1 MYDIIIIGA
10 GVSGCACAREL
21 SRYDAKILVVEK
33 EEDVCCGTSKANSA
47 IVHAG
52 YDAAHGSLMAK
63 LNVEGS
69 RRMPALAKELDFAY
83 DRCGSLVVCLS
94 DEDRPALQKLY
105 ENGIANGVEG
115 LRIIE
120 RDELVGMEPN
130 ISDAAVAALW
140 APTGGIVCP
149 FGLTFAL
156 AENAAKN
163 GVQFRFDTKVTS
175 LHPLDGG
182 GTGWAVE
189 TDHGTL
195 ETRCIVNAAGVYA
208 DTLHNMADAA
218 HPMTITARRGDY
230 FLLDHTAGQH
240 VRHTVFQLPG
250 KYPLDGGGTG
260 WAVETDHGT
269 LETRCIVNA
278 AGVYADTLHN
288 MADAAHPMT
297 ITARRGDYFLLD
309 HTAGQH
315 VRHTVF
321 QLPGKYGKG
330 VLVTPTVHGNLLVG
344 PTAIDVDDKEA
355 TATTAAGLDEVREKS
370 GLAVKDIPLRQTIT
384 SFAGL
389 RAHEARHDFFIGEIA
404 PGFVDCAAIESPGL
418 SSAPAIGAMVADI
431 VRGSLHLHNKPDFDP
446 TRRGILDPK
455 ALDLAARA
463 ELIRQNPAYGQ
474 IICRCESVTE
484 GEIIDAIRRT
494 PGARSLDGVKRRT
507 RAGMGRCQAGFCSP
521 RVMEILARELGVP
534 QSEITKSGGASKIIV
549 GTNKDSL

>member
-10 GVSGCACAREL
+10 GVTGCAVARYL
-21 SRYDAKILVVEK
+21 SRYEGRMLVLEK
-33 EEDVCCGTSKANSA
+33 AEDVCCGTSKANSA

-163 GVQFRFDTKVTS
+163 GVQFRFDTKVTG

-195 ETRCIVNAAGVYA
+195 EARCIVNAAGVYA

-230 FLLDHTAGQH
+230 FLLDHTA
-240 VRHTVFQLPG
+240 R
-250 KYPLDGGGTG
+250 
-260 WAVETDHGT
+260 
-269 LETRCIVNA
+269 
-278 AGVYADTLHN
+278 
-288 MADAAHPMT
+288 
-297 ITARRGDYFLLD
+297 
-309 HTAGQH
+309 QH

-330 VLVTPTVHGNLLVG
+330 IINNSKTKVILNLEDEEAQRVG
-344 PTAIDVDDKEA
+344 SILHLSEA
-355 TATTAAGLDEVREKS
+355 ELME
-370 GLAVKDIPLRQTIT
+370 IT
-384 SFAGL
+384 HF
-389 RAHEARHDFFIGEIA
+389 E
-404 PGFVDCAAIESPGL
+404 
-418 SSAPAIGAMVADI
+418 
-431 VRGSLHLHNKPDFDP
+431 RGS
-446 TRRGILDPK
+446 
-455 ALDLAARA
+455 ALISTNNNNVAVEIKCSELEK
-463 ELIRQNPAYGQ
+463 ELITTDR
-474 IICRCESVTE
+474 
-484 GEIIDAIRRT
+484 
-494 PGARSLDGVKRRT
+494 
-507 RAGMGRCQAGFCSP
+507 
-521 RVMEILARELGVP
+521 RELQELLKRNGKT
-534 QSEITKSGGASKIIV
+534 S
-549 GTNKDSL
+549 

>member
-83 DRCGSLVVCLS
+83 DQCGSLVVCLS

-120 RDELVGMEPN
+120 RDELVEMEPN

-163 GVQFRFDTKVTS
+163 GVQFRFDTKVTG
-175 LHPLDGG
+175 LH
-182 GTGWAVE
+182 
-189 TDHGTL
+189 
-195 ETRCIVNAAGVYA
+195 
-208 DTLHNMADAA
+208 
-218 HPMTITARRGDY
+218 
-230 FLLDHTAGQH
+230 
-240 VRHTVFQLPG
+240 
-250 KYPLDGGGTG
+250 PLDGGGTG

-330 VLVTPTVHGNLLVG
+330 ILVTPTVHGNTLIG
-344 PTAIDVDDKEA
+344 PTADDHDDKEA
-355 TATTAAGLDEVREKS
+355 TNTTRQGLDHGGHGHDGGGPGRGAGEIRPRGQGHSAAPDHHE
-370 GLAVKDIPLRQTIT
+370 LRG
-384 SFAGL
+384 SARPRGAARLLHRRDRARLCGL
-389 RAHEARHDFFIGEIA
+389 RGHRV
-404 PGFVDCAAIESPGL
+404 PGPVQRPGHRRDGGGHRAGQLAAKGKPGL
-418 SSAPAIGAMVADI
+418 
-431 VRGSLHLHNKPDFDP
+431 
-446 TRRGILDPK
+446 
-455 ALDLAARA
+455 
-463 ELIRQNPAYGQ
+463 
-474 IICRCESVTE
+474 
-484 GEIIDAIRRT
+484 
-494 PGARSLDGVKRRT
+494 
-507 RAGMGRCQAGFCSP
+507 
-521 RVMEILARELGVP
+521 
-534 QSEITKSGGASKIIV
+534 
-549 GTNKDSL
+549 

>member
-240 VRHTVFQLPG
+240 VRQRGQGPQ
-250 KYPLDGGGTG
+250 
-260 WAVETDHGT
+260 
-269 LETRCIVNA
+269 A
-278 AGVYADTLHN
+278 AQRMLQG
-288 MADAAHPMT
+288 
-297 ITARRGDYFLLD
+297 RGRIGLG
-309 HTAGQH
+309 GQH
-315 VRHTVF
+315 GFHPGEAVAKNVMQAFLRAEQVGQHGEGTALDPREQQCRGFGAEGPALDVR
-321 QLPGKYGKG
+321 QLQIG
-330 VLVTPTVHGNLLVG
+330 VHGNVD
-344 PTAIDVDDKEA
+344 TAQLSDLFQIGHTFLKVTVA
-355 TATTAAGLDEVREKS
+355 HQSSSPAGSTGASVRSPASQRPKS
-370 GLAVKDIPLRQTIT
+370 ARM
-384 SFAGL
+384 
-389 RAHEARHDFFIGEIA
+389 RAWSKQMG
-404 PGFVDCAAIESPGL
+404 C
-418 SSAPAIGAMVADI
+418 
-431 VRGSLHLHNKPDFDP
+431 GSLS
-446 TRRGILDPK
+446 RG
-455 ALDLAARA
+455 
-463 ELIRQNPAYGQ
+463 
-474 IICRCESVTE
+474 
-484 GEIIDAIRRT
+484 
-494 PGARSLDGVKRRT
+494 
-507 RAGMGRCQAGFCSP
+507 
-521 RVMEILARELGVP
+521 
-534 QSEITKSGGASKIIV
+534 
-549 GTNKDSL
+549 

>member
-1 MYDIIIIGA
+1 MHDIIIIGA
-10 GVSGCACAREL
+10 GVAGCACAREL
-21 SRYDAKILVVEK
+21 SRYNADILVLDK

-52 YDAAHGSLMAK
+52 YDATHGSLMAR

-83 DRCGSLVVCLS
+83 DQCGSLVVCLS
-94 DEDRPALQKLY
+94 DDDRPALQKLY
-105 ENGIANGVEG
+105 ENGLANGVEG
-115 LRIIE
+115 LRIVE
-120 RDELVGMEPN
+120 RAELTAMEPN
-130 ISDAAVAALW
+130 ISDNAVAALW

-149 FGLTFAL
+149 FGLTYAL

-163 GVQFRFDTKVTS
+163 GVRFQFDTKVTGVR
-175 LHPLDGG
+175 PLAEGRD
-182 GTGWAVE
+182 GWAVE
-189 TDHGTL
+189 TENGTF

-208 DTLHNMADAA
+208 DVIHNMADAA
-218 HPMTITARRGDY
+218 HSM
-230 FLLDHTAGQH
+230 
-240 VRHTVFQLPG
+240 
-250 KYPLDGGGTG
+250 K
-260 WAVETDHGT
+260 
-269 LETRCIVNA
+269 
-278 AGVYADTLHN
+278 
-288 MADAAHPMT
+288 

-370 GLAVKDIPLRQTIT
+370 MLAVKDIPLRQTIT

-389 RAHEARHDFFIGEIA
+389 RAHEERHEFFIGEIA

-418 SSAPAIGAMVADI
+418 SSAPAIGAMVAGI
-431 VRGSLHLHNKPDFDP
+431 VRDSLQLKENPHFDP
-446 TRRGILDPK
+446 TRKGILDPK
-455 ALDLAARA
+455 TLSFDERAAL
-463 ELIRQNPAYGQ
+463 IKQNPAYGQ

-521 RVMEILARELGVP
+521 RVMEILARELGID
-534 QSEITKSGGASKIIV
+534 QSKITKSGGASKIIV

>member
-63 LNVEGS
+63 LNAEGS

-120 RDELVGMEPN
+120 RDELVEMEPN

-163 GVQFRFDTKVTS
+163 GVQFRFDTKVTG

-182 GTGWAVE
+182 GAGWAVE

-218 HPMTITARRGDY
+218 HPMTITAQRGDY
-230 FLLDHTAGQH
+230 FLLDHA
-240 VRHTVFQLPG
+240 
-250 KYPLDGGGTG
+250 
-260 WAVETDHGT
+260 
-269 LETRCIVNA
+269 
-278 AGVYADTLHN
+278 
-288 MADAAHPMT
+288 
-297 ITARRGDYFLLD
+297 
-309 HTAGQH
+309 AGQH

>member
-1 MYDIIIIGA
+1 M
-10 GVSGCACAREL
+10 
-21 SRYDAKILVVEK
+21 
-33 EEDVCCGTSKANSA
+33 
-47 IVHAG
+47 
-52 YDAAHGSLMAK
+52 
-63 LNVEGS
+63 
-69 RRMPALAKELDFAY
+69 
-83 DRCGSLVVCLS
+83 
-94 DEDRPALQKLY
+94 LQKLY

-163 GVQFRFDTKVTS
+163 GVQFRFDTKVTG

-182 GTGWAVE
+182 GAGWAVE

-195 ETRCIVNAAGVYA
+195 ETRG
-208 DTLHNMADAA
+208 
-218 HPMTITARRGDY
+218 
-230 FLLDHTAGQH
+230 
-240 VRHTVFQLPG
+240 
-250 KYPLDGGGTG
+250 
-260 WAVETDHGT
+260 
-269 LETRCIVNA
+269 IVNA

-384 SFAGL
+384 GFAGL

-404 PGFVDCAAIESPGL
+404 PGLWTARP
-418 SSAPAIGAMVADI
+418 SSRPACPAPRHRCDG
-431 VRGSLHLHNKPDFDP
+431 RGHRARSLHLHNKPDFDP

-455 ALDLAARA
+455 ALDLGARA
-463 ELIRQNPAYGQ
+463 ELIRQNPAYG
-474 IICRCESVTE
+474 RLY
-484 GEIIDAIRRT
+484 A
-494 PGARSLDGVKRRT
+494 GAR
-507 RAGMGRCQAGFCSP
+507 A
-521 RVMEILARELGVP
+521 
-534 QSEITKSGGASKIIV
+534 
-549 GTNKDSL
+549 

>member
-163 GVQFRFDTKVTS
+163 GVQFRFDTKVTG
-175 LHPLDGG
+175 LH
-182 GTGWAVE
+182 
-189 TDHGTL
+189 
-195 ETRCIVNAAGVYA
+195 
-208 DTLHNMADAA
+208 
-218 HPMTITARRGDY
+218 
-230 FLLDHTAGQH
+230 
-240 VRHTVFQLPG
+240 
-250 KYPLDGGGTG
+250 PLDGGGTG

-330 VLVTPTVHGNLLVG
+330 ILVTPTVHGNTLIG
-344 PTAIDVDDKEA
+344 PTADDHDDKEA
-355 TATTAAGLDEVREKS
+355 TNTTRQGLDHVCSAARRSVPSVPVRQ
-370 GLAVKDIPLRQTIT
+370 VIT
-384 SFAGL
+384 SFAGN
-389 RAHEARHDFFIGEIA
+389 RAHEDNHEFIIEELADA
-404 PGFVDCAAIESPGL
+404 PHFVDCSGIESPGL
-418 SSAPAIGAMVADI
+418 TSSPAIGERVAQI
-431 VRGSLHLHNKPDFDP
+431 VSGLLHAQKNPAWNGSRKGVLN
-446 TRRGILDPK
+446 PK
-455 ALDLAARA
+455 TLSEEDYAA
-463 ELIRQNPAYGQ
+463 LIRENPAYGN
-474 IICRCESVTE
+474 IICRCEMITE
-484 GEIIDAIRRT
+484 GEIMDAIHR
-494 PGARSLDGVKRRT
+494 PLGARSLDGVKRRT

-521 RVMEILARELGVP
+521 RVMEILERELSMNPLSVTKHG
-534 QSEITKSGGASKIIV
+534 QGSELLTGTTREESG
-549 GTNKDSL
+549 L

>member
-163 GVQFRFDTKVTS
+163 GVQFRFDTKVTG

-208 DTLHNMADAA
+208 RRIDDAA
-218 HPMTITARRGDY
+218 CFQRAVVGLDGPPGSAAVQRVQARNFGVKPK
-230 FLLDHTAGQH
+230 L
-240 VRHTVFQLPG
+240 HTVFGGVLRQRKRQAERADDAARGRPQCG
-250 KYPLDGGGTG
+250 DGGVRDIRLHSHQLVPFYDAQPLHAVGDAVFIELLQRGAVLVAQADDKAAAPVVGKIQLLRKGRHPAAALDVELGHQAAVGRVVPGVDNGAVGLGRAAADVLLLLYHKNFRVIPRKLPRAGTPG
-260 WAVETDHGT
+260 HARADNDDVVHIDTSCCWFVR
-269 LETRCIVNA
+269 LEWLSPWGC
-278 AGVYADTLHN
+278 
-288 MADAAHPMT
+288 
-297 ITARRGDYFLLD
+297 ARRRVSEL
-309 HTAGQH
+309 
-315 VRHTVF
+315 
-321 QLPGKYGKG
+321 
-330 VLVTPTVHGNLLVG
+330 N
-344 PTAIDVDDKEA
+344 
-355 TATTAAGLDEVREKS
+355 
-370 GLAVKDIPLRQTIT
+370 
-384 SFAGL
+384 
-389 RAHEARHDFFIGEIA
+389 
-404 PGFVDCAAIESPGL
+404 
-418 SSAPAIGAMVADI
+418 
-431 VRGSLHLHNKPDFDP
+431 
-446 TRRGILDPK
+446 RR
-455 ALDLAARA
+455 
-463 ELIRQNPAYGQ
+463 
-474 IICRCESVTE
+474 
-484 GEIIDAIRRT
+484 RR
-494 PGARSLDGVKRRT
+494 L
-507 RAGMGRCQAGFCSP
+507 
-521 RVMEILARELGVP
+521 LARRLKLSAAP
-534 QSEITKSGGASKIIV
+534 PA
-549 GTNKDSL
+549 D